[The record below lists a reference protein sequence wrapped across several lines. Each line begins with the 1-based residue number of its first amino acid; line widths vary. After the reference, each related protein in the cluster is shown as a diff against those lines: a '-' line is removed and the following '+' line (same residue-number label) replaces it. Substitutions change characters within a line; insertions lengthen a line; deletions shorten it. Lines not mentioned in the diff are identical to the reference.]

1 MHCFKAALAVEPDSL
16 RSRFKYAGALLRKKQ
31 EKKAVFHF
39 KAVFTRDSTYENVYL
54 DEVQEKINN

>member
-1 MHCFKAALAVEPDSL
+1 MEPDSL

-54 DEVQEKINN
+54 DEVQEKINK